1 MENNGSEPAYQLQKT
16 NRIREKEQWLKIIA
30 LVSGLESLM
39 TFPRL
44 RNSKVVINHNNCGN
58 SNTYLMPTPLYTT
71 HNIHNNL
78 QFPSNH

>member
-1 MENNGSEPAYQLQKT
+1 MRKSRTCSRMTPTEREKREMENTGPEPAYQPQKT
-16 NRIREKEQWLKIIA
+16 NTIREKEQWLKIIS

-58 SNTYLMPTPLYTT
+58 SNIY
-71 HNIHNNL
+71 
-78 QFPSNH
+78 